1 MRMGRGKKPR
11 ISQQQEMQN
20 LPTRIFRI
28 SVSNLIARNPRAAQ
42 KFLKD
47 TSRVLHS
54 AKKSKSLSRRCV
66 FVFNVRREELSSL
79 IGQRIQA
86 TEVSV
91 PKRCPS
97 GPSLLSLLG
106 ISDDS

>member
-1 MRMGRGKKPR
+1 MSTLRSEWKYM
-11 ISQQQEMQN
+11 
-20 LPTRIFRI
+20 LPFDLDLASSGFVDAHGQRI

-42 KFLKD
+42 KFLK
-47 TSRVLHS
+47 
-54 AKKSKSLSRRCV
+54 
-66 FVFNVRREELSSL
+66 ELSSL